1 MGKCVK
7 CHKNYNQCYC
17 KNYYSNDVDHEH
29 GLYIGNEKS
38 KPNKNYRR
46 SSENGHMHVH
56 VHVDDKKSYRDKDC
70 KRKYKKSSNMNT
82 YGLVGVDSDYESDE
96 NICSNNKTY
105 NSNINET
112 EWSDIKLN
120 NLSISK
126 NLYIGTA
133 IPPKIDACAKNNIS
147 LGKDSLDTLTIGNR
161 NIVIG
166 YQSGQQ
172 ITSGEN
178 NLIYGYRS
186 EPSSGSSMNEILIGN
201 NIVGKGADYAIIGNS
216 NTRGLYISQDG
227 RADLYALNIIS
238 PSDKRLKKNIIEIK
252 FGLNF
257 ICKLNPVCY
266 QWIDTTVS
274 GNKIHQGLIAQ
285 EVKELIEDEDENID
299 KTKIVEYNKKED
311 MYRINYMELISPLIK
326 SVQELKAENDS
337 LKKIVKK
344 QNNDIFNLISRF
356 DSFEKKYK

>member
-1 MGKCVK
+1 MGKCIK

-17 KNYYSNDVDHEH
+17 KNYYSNDVDREH
-29 GLYIGNEKS
+29 GLYIGNEQS
-38 KPNKNYRR
+38 KPNRSYRR
-46 SSENGHMHVH
+46 ANDNGHMHVH
-56 VHVDDKKSYRDKDC
+56 VHVDDKKSYKEREC
-70 KRKYKKSSNMNT
+70 KGKNKKSSKMNT
-82 YGLVGVDSDYESDE
+82 HGLIGLESDSE
-96 NICSNNKTY
+96 LEGDPTYDSTIDKTDWNFKVPNLHVDKNIFLGTPVPFSVNKC
-105 NSNINET
+105 
-112 EWSDIKLN
+112 
-120 NLSISK
+120 
-126 NLYIGTA
+126 G
-133 IPPKIDACAKNNIS
+133 KNNIS
-147 LGKDSLDTLTIGNR
+147 IGKDTLDTLTLGNR
-161 NIVIG
+161 NTIIG
-166 YQSGQQ
+166 FQSGQL

-178 NLIYGYRS
+178 NVIIGYRS

-201 NIVGKGADYAIIGNS
+201 NITGKGADYAIIGNS

-227 RADLYALNIIS
+227 RADIYALNIIS
-238 PSDKRLKKNIIEIK
+238 PSDRRLKKNIIEIK

-266 QWIDTTVS
+266 QWIDATVS

-337 LKKIVKK
+337 LKKLVKK